1 MSTKGFLQKKLPPRV
16 VRLLSRV
23 KATVSDGYA
32 VKTYSQEG
40 EDMVLRRLFAGVER
54 GFYIDIGA
62 HHPKR
67 FSNTYFFYKRG
78 WRGINIE
85 PNPDMI
91 GLFQRYRPRDVNLG
105 LGVSDRA
112 GELKYFMFNEPAL
125 NSFDVNI
132 ARARESDE
140 RYRIIGSEP
149 VKVDRLDSILE
160 KYVSKGTEID
170 FMTIDVEGHDMAVL
184 GSSDWGLHRPK
195 CLLVEVLNSSI
206 SEVFE
211 SVAHQFLVGKDYVFF
226 AKTVNTLFYLDD
238 RREEKK

>member
-40 EDMVLRRLFAGVER
+40 EDMVLRRLFAGVEK

-67 FSNTYFFYKRG
+67 FSNTYLFYKCG

-91 GLFQRYRPRDVNLG
+91 RLFQRYRPRDVNLG

-170 FMTIDVEGHDMAVL
+170 FMTIDVEGMDL
-184 GSSDWGLHRPK
+184 
-195 CLLVEVLNSSI
+195 EVLRSNDWERFRPQYVCVESVGKTI
-206 SEVFE
+206 SELE
-211 SVAHQFLVGKDYVFF
+211 SDGVYQFLVRQGYELF
-226 AKTVNTLFYLDD
+226 AKMVNTLIFRDHGD
-238 RREEKK
+238 SPRN